1 MTTAVNPDDYC
12 NDPSKYVNILKEDTI
27 KSWNQ
32 FCDAK
37 KASKDKN
44 TGGTSIDDIGK
55 AIPGALEKM
64 VESMISPE
72 GIAMLSV
79 YMGVNLAA
87 KKLYSK
93 IASSIAEE
101 LSERMSEA
109 IAKMAADGV
118 SSAAINAATIFV
130 RVFSSNFALKELGDA
145 GLYAVKLMVD
155 GIGWIGEVAIPFL
168 GEAMMLFQLLGMI
181 FDGWDPCNLNFQLD
195 SETISTFNNS
205 FDNVFRQN
213 ILRSLTSVTDTYG
226 NLYFFDLWPIEFYA
240 DNSILLTEK
249 SDIYDPMLTTFMA
262 KWLCSQQT
270 NSYGQP
276 IAWPTEGKLID
287 NSVLAQFER
296 SAVLDFTN
304 NNKVIANWAIRF
316 MPIILLIIFFIL
328 LFIIFVLIK
337 K

>member
-12 NDPSKYVNILKEDTI
+12 KDPSKYVNILKDDTI

-44 TGGTSIDDIGK
+44 TGTSIDDLGK
-55 AIPGALEKM
+55 AIPGALGKM

-72 GIAMLSV
+72 GIAMLSA

-87 KKLYSK
+87 KELYSK
-93 IASSIAEE
+93 IASSIAEA
-101 LSERMSEA
+101 LSERMGEA
-109 IAKMAADGV
+109 IAKMVADGV

-130 RVFSSNFALKELGDA
+130 RVFTSNFALKELGDA
-145 GLYAVKLMVD
+145 GLYSIKLIVD

-181 FDGWDPCNLNFQLD
+181 FDGWGPCNLNYQLD
-195 SETISTFNNS
+195 ADTITNFNNS
-205 FDNVFRQN
+205 FDKVFREN
-213 ILRSLTSVTDTYG
+213 ILRPLTSLTDVYG
-226 NLYFFDLWPIEFYA
+226 NVYFFDLWPIEFYA

-270 NSYGQP
+270 NSYGQR
-276 IAWPTEGKLID
+276 IAWPKGGKVID